1 MQRNKIPRFYIALLV
16 LVLLVVILTAI
27 GKETLTKVLYA
38 YEAAQPQT
46 VAQDLLDEL
55 AADRE
60 SSELYLAFEDD
71 VSSYETYENKQ
82 AFLRARL
89 FSEPLQLKS
98 LSSALTS
105 ADVRYAICTA
115 EGKKVAVL
123 TLSPKAAAGRYGFI
137 GYSLQA
143 ATLEPSLLQTVS
155 VSVPGGYTLY
165 LNGQAVDAAEASG
178 EQTPD
183 ESVSF
188 MPDGVRGV
196 WRDIYR
202 VSSLCALPQIE
213 VVSSSGQPSQI
224 KETERDGEYIA
235 ALAEDTMLADE
246 YADYAI
252 EATKAYAKYMQND
265 SGFGGVRPYFDP
277 QSDIYQQLR
286 TSETLWV
293 IDHNGYSFSDA
304 KASEFINYGDG
315 VFSCRV
321 SLTHTLT
328 YPRLRDYH
336 DYIDMTW
343 YFRLVDDKPLIYNS
357 FNNN

>member
-27 GKETLTKVLYA
+27 GKEMLTKVLYA

-71 VSSYETYENKQ
+71 VSSYETYENKHD
-82 AFLRARL
+82 FLRARL

-155 VSVPGGYTLY
+155 VSVPGGYTLF
-165 LNGQAVDAAEASG
+165 LNGQAVDFFETSG

-196 WRDIYR
+196 WRDTYAF
-202 VSSLCALPQIE
+202 SSFCAQPLIE
-213 VVSSSGQPSQI
+213 VVSEDGEPSQI
-224 KETERDGEYIA
+224 KEIATGVYSA
-235 ALAEDTMLADE
+235 ALAEDTALADE
-246 YADYAI
+246 YADHAI

-293 IDHNGYSFSDA
+293 IDHTGYSFSDA

-343 YFRLVDDKPLIYNS
+343 
-357 FNNN
+357 